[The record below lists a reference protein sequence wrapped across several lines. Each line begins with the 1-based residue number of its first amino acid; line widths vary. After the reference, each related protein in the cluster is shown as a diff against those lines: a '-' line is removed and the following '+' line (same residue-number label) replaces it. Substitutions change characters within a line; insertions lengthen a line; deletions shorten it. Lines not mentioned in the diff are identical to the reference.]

1 MYSHLVKGGFYEHK
15 SKMAPLG
22 TNLKTANIWGSP
34 ETGLILKYQM
44 PEGQVLQYESVSTMT
59 QTLDVMGQIQEVEG
73 ETTSSVTFTSKGQS
87 GSNHE
92 LTATLNKMDMYFATS
107 QGEVTPDSSEVV
119 GKSFEVVLSPTGE
132 ELELIGITELKIDM
146 GPDGI
151 QDLAGEFQDSF
162 PDLAKN
168 PVKIGDTWTSTVPVI
183 QTSSNGEMTMM
194 FTHVYTL
201 EGFEDMDGYEC
212 VKLSIA
218 TTGTQEGTTEQGGM
232 ELLSEGTIEGTGT
245 CHFAYKEGLFIKIVA
260 EGVAEGTI
268 FISSQNIEIPM
279 SRTYNMESKLTK

>member
-1 MYSHLVKGGFYEHK
+1 MLLCVLPGC
-15 SKMAPLG
+15 AV
-22 TNLKTANIWGSP
+22 KTANIWGSP

-44 PEGQVLQYESVSTMT
+44 PEGQVLKYESVSTMT

-107 QGEVTPDSSEVV
+107 QGEVTPDSSEAV

-132 ELELIGITELKIDM
+132 ELELIGITDLTVDL
-146 GPDGI
+146 GPEGV

-162 PDLAKN
+162 PDLAEN

-212 VKLSIA
+212 VKLSID

-232 ELLSEGTIEGTGT
+232 ELLSEGVIEGTGT
-245 CHFAYKEGLFIKIVA
+245 CHFAYKEGLFVKIVA